1 MQRKNKDPAHVVHR
15 VLTHTNRCIYLTVK
29 HTIEKYA
36 GREKEFKGTKNENPA
51 YATYRVSS
59 NADIRRLHATEA
71 RKAPTV
77 IVWI

>member
-1 MQRKNKDPAHVVHR
+1 MQRKNKDPAHVVHWALAR
-15 VLTHTNRCIYLTVK
+15 TNRCVYLTVK
-29 HTIEKYA
+29 HIIEKDA
-36 GREKEFKGTKNENPA
+36 GREKEFNGTKNENPA

-59 NADIRRLHATEA
+59 NAAIRRLHATEA